1 MKNSS
6 TRLWGLPLGTA
17 LMLGAMAMDVH
28 AKNYG
33 YWQDHSGA
41 MVRSGTGTC
50 VRTGT
55 WTPELATVECDPD
68 LVPKTTAAAPA
79 DPAPVARAAP
89 APMPVTEKVTMDA
102 DAMFDFDK
110 SDIKPKGKAALDE
123 MVRKLNLEGAELGL
137 IVTTGHTD
145 SIGSAEY
152 NMDLSTRR
160 AEAVKTYLVSKG
172 IDSNLINTEGKG
184 ERRPI
189 GDNTTETGRTENRHV
204 VIEVTS
210 TRTTP

>member
-17 LMLGAMAMDVH
+17 LMLGDMAMNVH

-68 LVPKTTAAAPA
+68 LVPKTAAAAPA

-110 SDIKPKGKAALDE
+110 SDIKPKGKVALDE
-123 MVRKLNLEGAELGL
+123 MVRKLNLKGAELGL

-145 SIGSAEY
+145 NIGSGEY

-184 ERRPI
+184 ERRPV
-189 GDNTTETGRTENRHV
+189 GDNTTETGRTANRHV
-204 VIEVTS
+204 VIEVMS